1 MSREICPVCSSN
13 LKEGLQQWHQS
24 CTGCDY
30 EKAMF
35 KPAINLHAEHYR
47 VDEVGRESGLKQLRI
62 NNFKLIHREIIQL
75 KGAGGRLLDV
85 GCAHGWYLNIAKN
98 DFEVTGLE
106 PDKTI
111 YDLAAKL
118 GLPVR
123 NGYFPDILTAD
134 EKFDVIIF
142 NDVIEHIPNIN
153 ATLDHCRSR
162 LNNGGL
168 LVLNLP
174 SNQGIFY
181 KTSKLLCRFGLTS
194 FFDRMWQKGLPSPH
208 LHYFSQS
215 SLLTI
220 LRKHNF
226 SVRGSGNLPSLQAS
240 GLYTRI
246 THTGSHNL
254 VSKLLLYALVSL
266 SLPFL
271 SLLPKDIIYV
281 AAIKESA

>member
-1 MSREICPVCSSN
+1 MSREICPVCNSN
-13 LKEGLQQWHQS
+13 LIKGLQQWHQS
-24 CTGCDY
+24 CTACDY

-35 KPAINLHAEHYR
+35 KPAINLHAEHHR
-47 VDEVGRESGLKQLRI
+47 VDEIGRESGLKQLRM
-62 NNFKLIHREIIQL
+62 NNFKVLHQEIIRL
-75 KGAGGRLLDV
+75 KGAGGKLLDV
-85 GCAHGWYLNIAKN
+85 GCAHGWFLDIVKN

-106 PDKTI
+106 PDKAI

-123 NGYFPDILTAD
+123 NGFFPDILTAD

-142 NDVIEHIPNIN
+142 NDVIEHIPDIN
-153 ATLDHCRSR
+153 ATLDHCRNR

-181 KTSKLLCRFGLTS
+181 KISKLLCRLGLCS
-194 FFDRMWQKGLPSPH
+194 YFDRMWQKGLPSPH
-208 LHYFSQS
+208 LHYFNQS

-220 LRKHNF
+220 LNKHKF
-226 SVRGSGNLPSLQAS
+226 STVGSGTLPSLQAS

-254 VSKLLLYALVSL
+254 VSRLSLYALVSL

-271 SLLPKDIIYV
+271 SLLPKDIVYV